1 MSLLVFNSGS
11 SSLKFQLFD
20 TSDQHQ
26 LQSLVRGKVSA
37 FGEQASCVWKMGD
50 ADRNIQQAIHNHQ
63 QAAEWIMLRLH
74 ELDLARF
81 ITAVGHRIVHG
92 GDEFS
97 APVQLTDG
105 VINTLE
111 LLNPLA
117 PLHNPLAL
125 QVIRACQD
133 FFASQSF
140 FDGALPQIAV
150 FDTAFFYHLPDHARY
165 YAVPTQWVRDYGV
178 KRYGF
183 HGIAHRALYERS
195 HEITDAHGK
204 PSLKPRRLITL
215 QLGQGCSIA
224 AIQDGVA
231 VETSMGFTPLEGLI
245 MGTRCGDIDAGVLLY
260 LMNKMSSDMLTEGLY
275 QQSGLLGLSGVSA
288 NMSELLTL
296 EAQNHPGAIYAIT
309 AFCHRIRKYIG
320 AYLAV
325 LGGADAVIFG
335 GGISENFPALCA
347 RICKNMEWCGL
358 EVNTVNDTREV
369 NGEFCLSTVNSKIA
383 AYIIP
388 VNEELVIAQ
397 EMRSFL
403 SIRPE

>member
-20 TSDQHQ
+20 VPDQHL
-26 LQSLVRGKVSA
+26 LQSRMRGKVST
-37 FGEQASCVWKMGD
+37 FGEQATCVWKMD
-50 ADRNIQQAIHNHQ
+50 DVDQSMQRAIHNHQ

-74 ELDLARF
+74 ELDLVRS

-97 APVQLTDG
+97 VPVQLTDA
-105 VINTLE
+105 VINAIK

-125 QVIRACQD
+125 QVIRASQD
-133 FFASQSF
+133 FF
-140 FDGALPQIAV
+140 DGTLPQIAV

-165 YAVPTQWVRDYGV
+165 YAVPTQWARDYGI

-183 HGIAHRALYERS
+183 HGIAHRALCERF
-195 HEITDAHGK
+195 HDITNIHYK
-204 PSLKPRRLITL
+204 PGHKARRIITL

-224 AIQDGVA
+224 AIQEGVA
-231 VETSMGFTPLEGLI
+231 IETSMGFTPLEGLI
-245 MGTRCGDIDAGVLLY
+245 MGTRPGDIDAGVLLY
-260 LMNKMSSDMLTEGLY
+260 LMTRISSDTLTEGLY
-275 QQSGLLGLSGVSA
+275 QHSGLLGLSGVSA
-288 NMSELLTL
+288 NMAELLTL
-296 EAQNHPGAIYAIT
+296 EAQNHEGATHAIT

-325 LGGADAVIFG
+325 LGGADAIVFG

-358 EVNTVNDTREV
+358 DVNTVNDTRAV
-369 NGEFCLSTVNSKIA
+369 NGELCLSTVNSKIA
-383 AYIIP
+383 VYIIP

-397 EMRSFL
+397 DMRSFL